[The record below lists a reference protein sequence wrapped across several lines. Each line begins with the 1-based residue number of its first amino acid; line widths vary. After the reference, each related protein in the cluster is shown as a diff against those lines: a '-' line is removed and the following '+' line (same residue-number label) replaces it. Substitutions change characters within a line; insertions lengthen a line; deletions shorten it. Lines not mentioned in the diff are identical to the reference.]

1 MGFMDKLKDT
11 AQKGMDA
18 AQKGMG
24 EAKEKASELTLKRKF
39 NGLAEELGTLVFRQ
53 REGDAGLDAE
63 IDRVI
68 GEMREVVAQ
77 LDADE
82 AG

>member
-1 MGFMDKLKDT
+1 MDKVKET

-24 EAKEKASELTLKRKF
+24 EAKEKASELSLKRKF

-53 REGDAGLDAE
+53 REGETGLEPE
-63 IDRVI
+63 IDRVV
-68 GEMREVVAQ
+68 GEMREVAAQ
-77 LDADE
+77 FEDGEED
-82 AG
+82 

>member
-1 MGFMDKLKDT
+1 MGFVDKLKDT

-24 EAKEKASELTLKRKF
+24 EAKEKASELSLKRKF

-53 REGDAGLDAE
+53 REGELGLQDD

-68 GEMREVVAQ
+68 RDMREVVAQ
-77 LDADE
+77 LDADD
-82 AG
+82 AA